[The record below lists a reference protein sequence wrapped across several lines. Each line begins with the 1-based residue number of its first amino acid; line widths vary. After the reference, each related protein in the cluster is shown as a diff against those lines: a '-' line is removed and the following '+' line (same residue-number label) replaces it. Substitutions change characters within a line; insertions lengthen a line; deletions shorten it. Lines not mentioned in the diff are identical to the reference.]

1 MANPVRYPD
10 PMPAPTLRPLT
21 FGEVLDTSFNLFKR
35 NFKTVLAI
43 SAIVMVP
50 LAIIGALATAGLAPT
65 DFSVLDDPNLSF
77 EDAMGA
83 ILPLY
88 GAIGSGLLIQ
98 LIGQIL
104 VQAATTRVYSE
115 TYQGVA
121 LGVGEGMK
129 SGLRR
134 LPAMIAL
141 TIVQTIATFI
151 GLIFCLAPGVWLYT
165 IWTVSP
171 AALMAEERGPFGALR
186 RSAELVKGY
195 FWRTLGLVVVANL
208 LVSVI
213 SSIITLPIQLA
224 GTVGTLGDPE
234 AVLSGGYLAI
244 QTLVSG
250 LVTVVT
256 MPFVAA
262 VVVAIYYDL
271 RVRKEAY
278 DLDRLIADLG
288 DQPAALPG
296 TSDPSNPFGLG

>member
-1 MANPVRYPD
+1 
-10 PMPAPTLRPLT
+10 MPAPTLRPLA

-50 LAIIGALATAGLAPT
+50 LAVLGAVATAGLAPT
-65 DFSVLDDPNLSF
+65 DLSVLEDPNASF
-77 EDAMGA
+77 EDALGA

-98 LIGQIL
+98 LLGQIL

-121 LGVGEGMK
+121 LGVGAGMR

-134 LPAMIAL
+134 LPAMIGL
-141 TIVQTIATFI
+141 TIIQTIATFI
-151 GLIFCLAPGVWLYT
+151 GFIFCIAPGVWLYT

-171 AALMAEERGPFGALR
+171 AALMAEDRGPFGALR
-186 RSAELVKGY
+186 RSAGLVKGF
-195 FWRTLGLVVVANL
+195 FWRTLGLTLVANL
-208 LVSVI
+208 LVGVI
-213 SSIITLPIQLA
+213 SSVITLPIQLA
-224 GTVGTLGDPE
+224 GTVGSLADPE
-234 AVLSGGYLAI
+234 TVFSGGYLAI

-288 DQPAALPG
+288 DHPSSLPAGP
-296 TSDPSNPFGLG
+296 DPANPFGLG

>member
-1 MANPVRYPD
+1 
-10 PMPAPTLRPLT
+10 MPAPTLRPLT

-50 LAIIGALATAGLAPT
+50 LAVLGALATAGLAPT
-65 DFSVLDDPNLSF
+65 DFSLLEDPNLSF
-77 EDAMGA
+77 EEAMSA

-98 LIGQIL
+98 LLGQIL

-121 LGVGEGMK
+121 LGVGDGMR

-141 TIVQTIATFI
+141 TIIQTVATFI
-151 GLIFCLAPGVWLYT
+151 GFIFCLAPGIWLYA

-171 AALMAEERGPFGALR
+171 AALMAEDRGPFAALR
-186 RSAELVKGY
+186 RSAALVKGF
-195 FWRTLGLVVVANL
+195 FWRTLGLIVVANL
-208 LVSVI
+208 LVGMI
-213 SSIITLPIQLA
+213 SMVITLPIQLA
-224 GTVGTLGDPE
+224 GTVGSLANPE
-234 AVLSGGYLAI
+234 AVFTGGYLAI

-288 DQPAALPG
+288 DHPASLPE
-296 TSDPSNPFGLG
+296 TPDPANPFGLG

>member
-1 MANPVRYPD
+1 
-10 PMPAPTLRPLT
+10 MPAPTLRPLT

-50 LAIIGALATAGLAPT
+50 LAVLGALATAGLAPN
-65 DFSVLDDPNLSF
+65 DFSVLEDPNLSF
-77 EDAMGA
+77 EEAMGF

-88 GAIGSGLLIQ
+88 GAMGAGLLPQ
-98 LIGQIL
+98 LLGQIL

-115 TYQGVA
+115 NYQGVA
-121 LGVGEGMK
+121 LGLGDGMR

-134 LPAMIAL
+134 LPAMIGL
-141 TIVQTIATFI
+141 TIIQTVATFI
-151 GLIFCLAPGVWLYT
+151 GLIFCLAPGIWLWT

-171 AALMAEERGPFGALR
+171 ATLMAEGRGPFAALR
-186 RSAELVKGY
+186 RSAALVKGY
-195 FWRTLGLVVVANL
+195 FWRTLGLIVVANL
-208 LVSVI
+208 LVGMI
-213 SSIITLPIQLA
+213 SMVITLPIQLA
-224 GTVGTLGDPE
+224 GTVGSLGNPE
-234 AVLSGGYLAI
+234 AVFSGGYLAI

-288 DQPAALPG
+288 DHPTSLPETPDPA
-296 TSDPSNPFGLG
+296 NPFGLG